1 MIPTSP
7 NASGQEDFDEILAAL
22 ITRLQAQDET
32 ALAEIY
38 DCTVARVHGVVARIM
53 HIAAD
58 VEEITCDV
66 YRQVWQNAQ
75 RYERG
80 RGAPLAWILVIARS
94 RALDHLRR
102 QRARGG
108 DQLHPVS
115 PELAYT
121 ESEDQPLDEFTS
133 ALQEKSLIRQ
143 ALQQLPAIQRRLIG
157 LAFLEDASHQE
168 IVQRTGMP
176 LGTVKSHIRRGL
188 IALKQ
193 QLQKVG
199 LEHGSA

>member
-1 MIPTSP
+1 MTPSP
-7 NASGQEDFDEILAAL
+7 QNTPDTNDYDIVLSAL
-22 ITRLQAQDET
+22 MARLQTQDEG
-32 ALAEIY
+32 ALGEIY
-38 DCTVARVHGVVARIM
+38 DCTVAKVYSVVARIAN
-53 HIAAD
+53 IAAD
-58 VEEITCDV
+58 AEEITCDV

-75 RYERG
+75 RYEPERG
-80 RGAPLAWILVIARS
+80 SVLAWILVIARS

-102 QRARGG
+102 LRARGS
-108 DQLHPVS
+108 DQLHPAG
-115 PELAYT
+115 PEVTYT

-168 IVQRTGMP
+168 IAQRTDMP

-193 QLQKVG
+193 QLQNVG
-199 LEHGSA
+199 LEHD

>member
-1 MIPTSP
+1 MIPNSS
-7 NASGQEDFDEILAAL
+7 NATGPEDFDEILVAL
-22 ITRLQAQDET
+22 ITRLQAHDET

-38 DCTVARVHGVVARIM
+38 DGTVAKVYSVISRIM

-58 VEEITCDV
+58 AEEITCDV
-66 YRQVWQNAQ
+66 YRQIWQNAH
-75 RYERG
+75 RYERE
-80 RGAPLAWILVIARS
+80 RGTPLAWILVIARS

-133 ALQEKSLIRQ
+133 LSQEKSLILL
-143 ALQQLPAIQRRLIG
+143 ALQQLPTIQRRLIG
-157 LAFLEDASHQE
+157 LAFLEDASHQQ

-199 LEHGSA
+199 LEHGAA